1 MSRGLRLAVA
11 LLLAFAI
18 LGLFAWLFQGRH
30 IDVLSPAGVVA
41 DEQRKILLFALILS
55 MFVVIP
61 VFGILTFVSLKYRAS
76 KRPIDYSPEWGES
89 KRLELI
95 WWGVPIAIIAVLGTV
110 IYNTSHSL
118 DPYKKIAG
126 DNAIEVQVI
135 GLQWKWL
142 FIYPDYGV
150 ASLNRMPIPV
160 DTPIR
165 LVLTTEAPMSALW
178 YPALGSQIYAM
189 NGMESQLNVKA
200 TKLGQYKGYNTNI
213 NGEGYAKMIATA
225 DAISMNDFLK
235 WTSNT
240 KTENNLLDMPVYE
253 EIAEPEIVRDFKSY
267 RLDDTSIYD
276 TVLMRNMTH
285 GAGASMHHGPGATH
299 E

>member
-1 MSRGLRLAVA
+1 MSRGFRLAVA
-11 LLLAFAI
+11 LLIAFAI
-18 LGLFAWLFQGRH
+18 LGLFAWLLQGKQ

-41 DEQRKILLFALILS
+41 DEQQKILLFALILS
-55 MFVVIP
+55 TFVVVP

-76 KRPIDYSPEWGES
+76 KRPVDYSPEWGES

-126 DNAIEVQVI
+126 DNAIEVQVV

-160 DTPIR
+160 DKPIR

-213 NGEGYAKMIATA
+213 NGEGYAKMTATA
-225 DAISMNDFLK
+225 DVMSMDDFLK
-235 WTSNT
+235 WTNNT
-240 KTENNLLDMPVYE
+240 KSENNLLNMPVYE
-253 EIAEPEIVRDFKSY
+253 EIAEPEIVQDFKSY
-267 RLDDTSIYD
+267 RLDDTSLYN